1 MLLVR
6 KLTCSFM
13 IKVEMNEATHQ
24 QQFLN
29 VLERDEAERRFRA
42 VLDLSP
48 LEAEAVTLAEAW
60 GRVLAEDIAAAVDV
74 PGVDRAN
81 VDRFA
86 GPAAGPFGASGG
98 CPRLLR

>member
-13 IKVEMNEATHQ
+13 IKVEMNEATRQ

-48 LEAEAVTLAEAW
+48 LEAEAVALAEAW
-60 GRVLAEDIAAAVDV
+60 GRVLAEDIAAAGGG
-74 PGVDRAN
+74 PGVGRGN
-81 VDRFA
+81 R
-86 GPAAGPFGASGG
+86 GRLGRGAARPVWGG
-98 CPRLLR
+98 RGIPR